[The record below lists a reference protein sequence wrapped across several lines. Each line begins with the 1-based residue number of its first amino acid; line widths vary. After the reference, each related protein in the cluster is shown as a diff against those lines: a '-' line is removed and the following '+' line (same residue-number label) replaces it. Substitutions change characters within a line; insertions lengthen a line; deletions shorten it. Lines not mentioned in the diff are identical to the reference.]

1 MDPTKT
7 PSRPGH
13 APRRGP
19 TSERNART
27 PRFIFAS
34 SRPSSS
40 VPRFV
45 ATPRFRFPERDPRAS
60 DVDLDVSDAEPFS
73 SAPAE
78 DIRRT
83 GDLELNYPDNHSIE
97 DSGSDEEEL
106 LFQDD
111 PTSSPIEGY
120 LGGGDD
126 PGANNHDIIFDDNF
140 PPTPENHK
148 AKRRRIS
155 LPPTN
160 NPNAEPISS
169 CPSTSPPPSPPP
181 ASNSS
186 FASPTSPFHQLA
198 TQEPSTPLPPPS
210 TAFKRPPPSSTKQPR
225 FLFQS
230 PSFAPSQRH
239 NPSTIISSQPR
250 PTTAP
255 TPTQRRQPHFI
266 LPSSPSRPP
275 EPSRRAEGI
284 HQPSTTT
291 LLRRPPRR
299 STTTT
304 PNFIPGGMAS
314 SVRGWLLEAEAIKH
328 TSQHQHPSTQQ
339 QPPVPKN
346 THTQAPNNRPN
357 PSSAPGKEK
366 NYHLISEIDAVHHQP
381 AGSGGSAYVP
391 GHPAPATLVTTTTAD
406 PASGQRV
413 QKLLL
418 FGAPLSFPPRT
429 RSAAEVIVPPGTSG
443 SRAGNLPPAAAA
455 TAGVKRGDRI
465 GVRRGLVWEM
475 EIEEFGRRVEEGDGG
490 VRVQRAENGARVER
504 WVVGVEWDVLGFGGG

>member
-7 PSRPGH
+7 PSRPGN

-19 TSERNART
+19 TSERNPRT

-34 SRPSSS
+34 STPSSS
-40 VPRFV
+40 VPRFA
-45 ATPRFRFPERDPRAS
+45 ATPRFRFPERDTRAA
-60 DVDLDVSDAEPFS
+60 DVDLDVSDAELFS
-73 SAPAE
+73 SAPAA

-83 GDLELNYPDNHSIE
+83 GDLELNYPNNHSIE

-111 PTSSPIEGY
+111 PSSSPIEGY
-120 LGGGDD
+120 LGAGDD
-126 PGANNHDIIFDDNF
+126 PGPNNHDTNFDDNF
-140 PPTPENHK
+140 PPMPENHK

-155 LPPTN
+155 LPPAN

-169 CPSTSPPPSPPP
+169 YPSSSPTPSPPP

-186 FASPTSPFHQLA
+186 FASPTSPFRQQA

-210 TAFKRPPPSSTKQPR
+210 TAFKRPPSSSMKQPR

-230 PSFAPSQRH
+230 PSFAPSQRQ
-239 NPSTIISSQPR
+239 NTANIISSSQAR

-275 EPSRRAEGI
+275 ERAQGTEERD
-284 HQPSTTT
+284 QTFTTT
-291 LLRRPPRR
+291 SYPLLRRPRR

-304 PNFIPGGMAS
+304 PNFIPGGMAA

-328 TSQHQHPSTQQ
+328 TSQHPSTH
-339 QPPVPKN
+339 QPPDGRSVPN
-346 THTQAPNNRPN
+346 TQPPNNAQDPIR
-357 PSSAPGKEK
+357 GREK
-366 NYHLISEIDAVHHQP
+366 NYHLISEVGDVHYQT
-381 AGSGGSAYVP
+381 AGSRSGGSAYVP
-391 GHPAPATLVTTTTAD
+391 GHPAPATLVTTTAT
-406 PASGQRV
+406 GQQA

-418 FGAPLSFPPRT
+418 FGAPLSFPPHT
-429 RSAAEVIVPPGTSG
+429 RSAAEILTQPQPGTG
-443 SRAGNLPPAAAA
+443 GGRAGNLPPTAA

-475 EIEEFGRRVEEGDGG
+475 EIEEFGRRVEADGE
-490 VRVQRAENGARVER
+490 VQAERAENGARTER
-504 WVVGVEWDVLGFGGG
+504 WIVGVEWDILRSSGG